1 MDSAST
7 ENIQL
12 TDPGRNRQPGFPA
25 FGAFSGALYDPARL
39 FCISRRSSASAL
51 SDHFWRKYKYG
62 LSWQITP
69 TIMSEM
75 LTAKIR
81 KERHA

>member
-51 SDHFWRKYKYG
+51 SDHFWRKDKYG

-75 LTAKIR
+75 LSAKIR